1 MFEVPLAF
9 ALDPANFQV
18 HAPPLA
24 GQLRRYYAIPYG
36 PHYIWGATARMLR
49 TLAER
54 MQAP

>member
-1 MFEVPLAF
+1 MPLAF

-18 HAPPLA
+18 HARRWQ
-24 GQLRRYYAIPYG
+24 GHLRHYYVIPYG

-49 TLAER
+49 TLADR